1 MTTLEEMEKREKEIK
16 VMLENAESLEE
27 RKQLRTELREL
38 RRKIFEAP
46 TTTTTSISVTTK
58 KEPEVSNTKVNI
70 EKENAKNLDL
80 NGNKRISVTLN
91 TSKPTPITI
100 ETKIKADTTS
110 EQETEK
116 PRTTSSEPSTTSSNN
131 MSSSVARRSRLFQ
144 TDDNNNASK
153 TESSAPQA
161 NGIKLKIND
170 GGDNTPTLRTRD
182 PADRAARRARRA
194 QQQREMSVD
203 QGNTETN
210 KEEAPKPTET
220 VIVEAPKEEKKE
232 EPKTTTEQRKS
243 TSTLSV
249 GGTGTKNT
257 GSAGLR
263 RTATWGAKDKNGAA
277 NNIGKA
283 LNKFGPQL
291 GESTPF
297 QFGTDYTKKNN
308 TPKPENTPRSFN
320 KYTPGVATVKA
331 PYTPVTKSE
340 TSTNAQSNG
349 SVEST
354 GARRPSFNK
363 YTTPAMNFKNSQAI
377 KENLDSS
384 QEPQESKVSSDVGT
398 AFVPRKFSPTKD
410 IMNQLERNK
419 SSTSTPSYNKYT
431 PNKNPDS
438 GLNKVSRSVS
448 MSAYERNLK
457 KTQTPPE
464 PSVSYNKL
472 NRSISD
478 STNVTGLNRVG
489 TSNLTGLNQ
498 VNSNNLT
505 GLNRVGS
512 TNSATGLRSVSE
524 ESNSSSTTKRPVS
537 SYGGGGRFANLSSDP
552 VPPPQPKPEPP
563 KQNGTPSF
571 GNPTGTQSAADRMA
585 YFRQAAE
592 AEKKKVEE
600 KKAAAE
606 ARQKQQEMLN
616 AVMNG
621 EVSMGGTKKEEE
633 EKTPATRKE
642 SNEGGAK
649 KGGSSAPC
657 KRREKK
663 KVTRRTMSIGSIVLD
678 WVQEMIKDYPVE
690 VTNFSSSWNNGM
702 AFCALIHA
710 FNKDEFDFSELKPE
724 NKRYNF
730 DLAFDTGY
738 KVKKIPKLLDTD
750 DMVAMARPE
759 PRSVQT
765 YIQWIWSVYGP
776 TSGYGPTPQEVQK

>member
-1 MTTLEEMEKREKEIK
+1 MPLSISCESSTNLRKSQLFVGQKSTKTTTSSKVSIRPIASLNGRDSLKNNLPVDKRVSKMTTLEEMEKREKEIK
-16 VMLENAESLEE
+16 TMLENAESLEE

-46 TTTTTSISVTTK
+46 TTTKTSISVTTK
-58 KEPEVSNTKVNI
+58 KELSNTEVNI
-70 EKENAKNLDL
+70 EKENTKNLDL

-100 ETKIKADTTS
+100 ETKIKADTTL

-116 PRTTSSEPSTTSSNN
+116 PRTTSSESSTTSSNN

-153 TESSAPQA
+153 TESSAPQT

-170 GGDNTPTLRTRD
+170 GGDDTPTLRTRD
-182 PADRAARRARRA
+182 PADRAARGAGRA

-283 LNKFGPQL
+283 LNKFGPQ
-291 GESTPF
+291 
-297 QFGTDYTKKNN
+297 
-308 TPKPENTPRSFN
+308 
-320 KYTPGVATVKA
+320 
-331 PYTPVTKSE
+331 
-340 TSTNAQSNG
+340 
-349 SVEST
+349 
-354 GARRPSFNK
+354 
-363 YTTPAMNFKNSQAI
+363 
-377 KENLDSS
+377 
-384 QEPQESKVSSDVGT
+384 
-398 AFVPRKFSPTKD
+398 
-410 IMNQLERNK
+410 
-419 SSTSTPSYNKYT
+419 
-431 PNKNPDS
+431 
-438 GLNKVSRSVS
+438 
-448 MSAYERNLK
+448 
-457 KTQTPPE
+457 
-464 PSVSYNKL
+464 
-472 NRSISD
+472 
-478 STNVTGLNRVG
+478 
-489 TSNLTGLNQ
+489 
-498 VNSNNLT
+498 
-505 GLNRVGS
+505 
-512 TNSATGLRSVSE
+512 
-524 ESNSSSTTKRPVS
+524 SNSSSTTKRPVS
-537 SYGGGGRFANLSSDP
+537 SYGGGGRFANLSADP

-616 AVMNG
+616 AVING
-621 EVSMGGTKKEEE
+621 EVSMGSTKKEEE

-724 NKRYNF
+724 NKHYNF